1 MRAYTA
7 VGMGDDIG
15 LDVGGGCGG
24 AAEGGG
30 DAASLVGE
38 SSESRLIE
46 ELDALGGGEG
56 EASWWS

>member
-1 MRAYTA
+1 
-7 VGMGDDIG
+7 MGADIG
-15 LDVGGGCGG
+15 LGVGCGCGG

-38 SSESRLIE
+38 SSESRLVD

-56 EASWWS
+56 EASWSS